1 MLTLQPRRA
10 HAMQSPGF
18 SRGGRF
24 AIALACAAVLA
35 APASGGYA
43 QTRPAEP
50 QPVPLPA
57 PGGPQVQP
65 PRPSEPAIQPPRPGG
80 PSIQPPRPPYPG
92 GPSIQPPRPEPP
104 RPPQPPRPPYPGG
117 PYPPAPPQHIGAL
130 TLHSSTNFRGAS
142 SRAFMTGAANLA
154 NYNFNDRALSVR
166 IPRGTRWQLCQDAH
180 FRGRCITLTSSVSD
194 LRRYGL
200 AHSVSS
206 IRRY

>member
-1 MLTLQPRRA
+1 
-10 HAMQSPGF
+10 MQSSGF
-18 SRGGRF
+18 TGSRAGRF

-35 APASGGYA
+35 TPAGGGYA

-50 QPVPLPA
+50 QPVQLPS
-57 PGGPQVQP
+57 
-65 PRPSEPAIQPPRPGG
+65 PSGPAIQPPRPSDPSIQPPRPPNPGG

-92 GPSIQPPRPEPP
+92 GPSIQPPRPPYPSDPSIQPP
-104 RPPQPPRPPYPGG
+104 RPQPPRPPYPGG
-117 PYPPAPPQHIGAL
+117 PYPPTPPQYGGL
-130 TLHSSTNFRGAS
+130 TLHSSTGFRGAS
-142 SRAFMTGAANLA
+142 SRTFMAGAANLA

-180 FRGRCITLTSSVSD
+180 FRGRCVTLTSSVSD